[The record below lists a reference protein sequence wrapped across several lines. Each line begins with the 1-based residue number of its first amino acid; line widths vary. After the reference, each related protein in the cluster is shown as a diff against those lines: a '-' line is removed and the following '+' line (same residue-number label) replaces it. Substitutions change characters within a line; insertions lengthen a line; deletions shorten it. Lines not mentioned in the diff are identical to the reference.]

1 MPKVRH
7 FTKQQVLAA
16 MSKTKSN
23 KAAARY
29 SNCSYVHWK
38 KWAQFY
44 KGEDGR
50 SLFEIHKN
58 QAGKGIPK
66 FLSNTPFG
74 RKEPALLDIIEG
86 RIDASHFNPQKIK
99 HRMIES
105 GYLKEE
111 CYKCGFHERR
121 VLDYKVPLMMH
132 FKDGNK
138 QHYNL
143 GNVEML
149 CYNCTFLTVGDL
161 FTGKQIENMEDHVPK
176 SGGQPDWQVD
186 EYTQQCRVS

>member
-1 MPKVRH
+1 MPKAKH
-7 FTKQQVLAA
+7 FEKSQILAA

-29 SNCSYVHWK
+29 MNCSYIHYK
-38 KWAQFY
+38 KQAQFY

-86 RIDASHFNPQKIK
+86 RVDASHFNPQKIK

-149 CYNCTFLTVGDL
+149 CYNCTFLTAG
-161 FTGKQIENMEDHVPK
+161 
-176 SGGQPDWQVD
+176 
-186 EYTQQCRVS
+186 VS